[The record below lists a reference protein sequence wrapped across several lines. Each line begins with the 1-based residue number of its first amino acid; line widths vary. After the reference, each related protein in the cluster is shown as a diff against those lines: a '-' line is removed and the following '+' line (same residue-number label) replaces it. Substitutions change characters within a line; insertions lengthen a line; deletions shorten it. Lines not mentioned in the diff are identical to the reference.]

1 MDIVESNHLEKTKL
15 SYWEHFVFSGKF
27 TLWTFLAFLICIVHT
42 IIPQLFQYH
51 SYKIQRDIV
60 DKARPVIDKYV

>member
-27 TLWTFLAFLICIVHT
+27 TLLTFVAFLIGIVHT
-42 IIPQLFQYH
+42 IVPQLFPYS
-51 SYKIQRDIV
+51 SYKIQKDIV
-60 DKARPVIDKYV
+60 DKAGPVVDKYV